1 MRSMSS
7 YDHFTH
13 KIIRIRIFIDK
24 IIQVEIPKTRNFRA
38 RKRKLK
44 STKSNV
50 YTYKVDIKKMLT
62 FKTQNNR
69 SQWLVKT
76 RRLFSELNTRQKVH

>member
-13 KIIRIRIFIDK
+13 KIIRIRIFIDE
-24 IIQVEIPKTRNFRA
+24 IIQVEIPKSRNFRA
-38 RKRKLK
+38 RKRKLQN
-44 STKSNV
+44 TKSNV

-62 FKTQNNR
+62 FKTQNR
-69 SQWLVKT
+69 SQWSVKT
-76 RRLFSELNTRQKVH
+76 RSLFPELNT